1 MTANRTPFL
10 IVAAAALFLVAV
22 AAAAQSPA
30 AGPDPKK
37 VKNPVA
43 ATPVSITAG
52 AAAYKKYCAFCHGP
66 AGAGNGPLAPK
77 DSNPPN
83 LTDAKWDH
91 GGTDGEIFALIQNGA
106 GGTSVMKGFKGKMP
120 DTDMWHVVNYLR
132 SLAPKKTS

>member
-10 IVAAAALFLVAV
+10 IVAAAAVFLVAV

-30 AGPDPKK
+30 VGPDPKK

-43 ATPVSITAG
+43 ATPASITAG

-66 AGAGNGPLAPK
+66 TAAGNGPLAPK

-91 GGTDGEIFALIQNGA
+91 GDTDGEIFALIQNGA
-106 GGTSVMKGFKGKMP
+106 GGKSVMKGFKGKMP
-120 DTDMWHVVNYLR
+120 DTDMWNVVNYLR
-132 SLAPKKTS
+132 SLDPKKTS